1 MVRMSARCEA
11 YVEICTQLYS
21 EAGVGSSKRQRMD
34 ANAVGAPI
42 YARFRQVSFEQNGD
56 LFNGSGVMNQTIN
69 VQNVQGAAVSIGG
82 QATNSGEVTNN
93 FDARTVELLSAELAK
108 AEVELHKL
116 KDHLPEAVQAL
127 AAVEEAKVDPVAV
140 RSPKHWNC

>member
-1 MVRMSARCEA
+1 
-11 YVEICTQLYS
+11 
-21 EAGVGSSKRQRMD
+21 
-34 ANAVGAPI
+34 
-42 YARFRQVSFEQNGD
+42 
-56 LFNGSGVMNQTIN
+56 MNQTIN

-116 KDHLPEAVQAL
+116 KDHLPEAVHAL
-127 AAVEEAKVDPVAV
+127 AAVEEAKVEPSRGKIAKALELLGKVEQGATKLHGAGAAIV
-140 RSPKHWNC
+140 GISKAIWALATGIPS